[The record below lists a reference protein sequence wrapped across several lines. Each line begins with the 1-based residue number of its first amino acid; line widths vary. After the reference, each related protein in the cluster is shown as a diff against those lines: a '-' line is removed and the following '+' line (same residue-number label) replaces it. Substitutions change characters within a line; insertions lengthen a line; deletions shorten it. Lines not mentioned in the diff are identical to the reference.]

1 MNAFDKNNK
10 SMPQQT
16 WGIKDTQTGLW
27 VDHYSININFTSWSN
42 ESNAVDFGSET
53 NANNAISAWG
63 ETPGLRYI
71 GSNPPHPPK

>member
-1 MNAFDKNNK
+1 
-10 SMPQQT
+10 MPQPEK
-16 WGIKDTQTGLW
+16 WGVKDTQTGLW

-42 ESNAVDFGSET
+42 ANNAVDFGSET

-63 ETPGLRYI
+63 ETPGQRYI